1 MQRRPALP
9 LLALGVVSLTM
20 IGCAAGD
27 ARFTVDDP
35 AGFWAGLWHGMISL
49 ITLIIGLFS
58 ESVDFWELDN
68 RGWRYE
74 AGFWLG
80 IVIMSGGLHRGAT
93 HRSRRARDKEWE
105 EIGRKVEGKLKRL
118 LRTWAEAAPDEE
130 WELVEVKAE
139 QKLKREIRKW
149 ADEP

>member
-1 MQRRPALP
+1 MNRSILVIVLMVAIAL
-9 LLALGVVSLTM
+9 L
-20 IGCAAGD
+20 GCAPGD
-27 ARFTVDDP
+27 ARFSPDTP

-58 ESVDFWELDN
+58 DNVGFFELDN

-80 IVIMSGGLHRGAT
+80 IVMMAGGIHRGASHQ
-93 HRSRRARDKEWE
+93 HRRTRDEEWE
-105 EIGRKVEGKLKRL
+105 EIGKKVEAKLERM
-118 LRTWAEAAPDEE
+118 LRRWAEAEPDEP
-130 WELVEVKAE
+130 WEAVEAKA
-139 QKLKREIRKW
+139 QTKLKREIRKW